1 MQAVLD
7 AFCAETPEAIGAVVC
22 DDEGETVVSALG
34 SAKPP
39 PAAEARA
46 REHVPRSMTLHM
58 PVGEFLVRLAG
69 AEICAVLR
77 ALERAGRAKA
87 AGGPEDVHVA
97 YREVELLSRTLP
109 EDYYFVVVLREPRV
123 VGTIRRRM
131 DATARALA
139 RDILE

>member
-34 SAKPP
+34 
-39 PAAEARA
+39 AAVVPRDADVRA

-58 PVGEFLVRLAG
+58 PVGEFLVRLVG
-69 AEICAVLR
+69 AEVCAVLR
-77 ALERAGRAKA
+77 ALDRTSRWGA
-87 AGGPEDVHVA
+87 AGPVRVVHLA

-109 EDYYFVVVLREPRV
+109 EDYYLVVVLRHPRV
-123 VGTIRRRM
+123 VGAVRRRVE
-131 DATARALA
+131 AAARVLA

>member
-1 MQAVLD
+1 MQAVLE
-7 AFCAETPEAIGAVVC
+7 AFCARTPEAVGAVVC

-34 SAKPP
+34 SAEP
-39 PAAEARA
+39 PADADARA

-69 AEICAVLR
+69 AEVCAVLR
-77 ALERAGRAKA
+77 ALDRTSRRRTAGPVRMT
-87 AGGPEDVHVA
+87 HVA

-109 EDYYFVVVLREPRV
+109 EDYYLVVVLRRPRV
-123 VGTIRRRM
+123 LGVIRRRVE
-131 DATARALA
+131 ATARVLA